1 MAKIKWTVTLLPV
14 YQYNNQTSLLVSY
27 NNFFILINHIKLYL
41 IYSTAPSQKDLTI
54 LKTAS
59 LSDVKEEC
67 GDGVENCFGFDDD
80 DEETTNSGG

>member
-1 MAKIKWTVTLLPV
+1 MIKFL
-14 YQYNNQTSLLVSY
+14 N
-27 NNFFILINHIKLYL
+27 LI
-41 IYSTAPSQKDLTI
+41 IYHTAPSQKDLTI

-67 GDGVENCFGFDDD
+67 GDGVENCFGFDDED

>member
-1 MAKIKWTVTLLPV
+1 MFNLLKFKICYLAP
-14 YQYNNQTSLLVSY
+14 NQK
-27 NNFFILINHIKLYL
+27 N
-41 IYSTAPSQKDLTI
+41 LTI

-67 GDGVENCFGFDDD
+67 GDGVENCFGFDDED